1 MNYLSVE
8 NLTKSFGVRVLFED
22 LNFGIDKGDK
32 VAIVAKNG
40 QGKSTLLKI
49 LCDLEEKDSGKIV
62 YRNGIRVDYLQQD
75 ENFDPNLSI
84 INEVLSTDTAESQAI
99 LAYENAMLDPENMD
113 RYNDALELMNDAN
126 AWDYEVKANQILSQL
141 QLYDKSLKIGTLSGG
156 QKKRLAL
163 AKLLIS
169 EPDIMILDEPTN
181 HLDLDMIEWLES
193 FLSQSNSTIIMVTHD
208 RYFLEVVC
216 NSIYELEDQTIY
228 KYNGNFSYY
237 LEKKAERQEIL
248 AATIGKAKNLMSTEL
263 EWIRRQ
269 PKARGTKQKARVDA
283 FAGLKETATQRIQ
296 EDQMDIEIEMSRLGS
311 KVVEIHKLQKNFG
324 DKVII
329 DQLDYVFK
337 RGEKLGIVGK
347 NGAGKSTF
355 LNMLVGK
362 EQPTKG
368 KISVGETIVMGYYH
382 QDGLKFDEEKK
393 VIEIIKDIAE
403 FIPLTKGR
411 KYSAA
416 QFLEMFMFP
425 RDMHYNFVY
434 KLSGGEKKRL
444 YLMTIL
450 MKNPNFLILDEPTN
464 DLDIFT
470 LSVLE
475 AYLADFKGCLIVVS
489 HDRYFMDKTVEHTFY
504 FEGDGKIKDI
514 IGNYTDYRAYLK
526 AEEAAD
532 KIKEKEMLEN
542 KSSSPVET
550 ATKTA
555 TVIDSS
561 TSRKLTY
568 KEKEEFK
575 AIDKELTALNKE
587 NETIIEKMSA
597 GVDDAEEMKQL
608 SIRMTEIAQL
618 IEKKENRWLELS
630 EIEG

>member
-22 LNFGIDKGDK
+22 LTFGIDKGDK

-49 LCDLEEKDSGKIV
+49 LCDLEDKDSGKVV
-62 YRNGIRVDYLQQD
+62 YRKDIRVDYLQQD
-75 ENFDPNLSI
+75 ENFDPDLTI
-84 INEVLSTDTAESQAI
+84 IDEVLSTDTPESQAI
-99 LAYENAMLDPENMD
+99 LAYEKAMLDLEDMD
-113 RYNDALELMNDAN
+113 KYNVALEMMNDAN

-141 QLYDKSLKIGTLSGG
+141 QLFDKTLKIGTLSGG

-181 HLDLDMIEWLES
+181 HLDLDMIEWLET

-208 RYFLEVVC
+208 RYFLEVIC
-216 NSIYELEDQTIY
+216 NTIYELEDQTIY

-283 FAGLKETATQRIQ
+283 FAGIKEVATQKVQ
-296 EDQMDIEIEMSRLGS
+296 EDQLEIEIEMSRLGS
-311 KVVEIHKLQKNFG
+311 KVVEIHKLQKSFG
-324 DKVII
+324 DKIII
-329 DQLDYVFK
+329 DQMDYVFK

-362 EQPTKG
+362 ELPTSG

-382 QDGLKFDEEKK
+382 QDGLKFDEQKK
-393 VIEIIKDIAE
+393 VIDIIKDIAE

-411 KYSAA
+411 RYSAA

-425 RDMHYNFVY
+425 KDMHYNFVY

-475 AYLADFKGCLIVVS
+475 AYLTDFKGCLIVVS
-489 HDRYFMDKTVEHTFY
+489 HDRYFMDKMVEHTFY
-504 FEGDGKIKDI
+504 FEGDGKIKDVL
-514 IGNYTDYRAYLK
+514 GNYTDYRAYLK
-526 AEEAAD
+526 AQESAD
-532 KIKEKEMLEN
+532 KLKGKASADKKVAIAEV
-542 KSSSPVET
+542 PVANT
-550 ATKTA
+550 ATTNTDTK
-555 TVIDSS
+555 
-561 TSRKLTY
+561 RKLTY
-568 KEKEEFK
+568 KEKQEFNT
-575 AIDKELTALNKE
+575 IEKELSDLNDE
-587 NETIIEKMSA
+587 NTSILEKMTA

-618 IEKKENRWLELS
+618 IESKENRWLELS